1 MVDVRSVLPILAVI
15 AAALQNRVGGAGDGE
30 RQRLVGSTEAGD
42 GAEQRAAATRRRAVS
57 RAADR
62 SRREPA
68 PRRRA
73 HAHSRPAQGPRRQ
86 ARRARQREQT
96 TFGLVCRLLAKFH
109 YPTGPER
116 NFLRPGSPRKSVGSV
131 RVSDKVRAGPRGS
144 GRARVV
150 EFSLSALHPRLA

>member
-109 YPTGPER
+109 YTGPDR
-116 NFLRPGSPRKSVGSV
+116 TRPDP
-131 RVSDKVRAGPRGS
+131 
-144 GRARVV
+144 
-150 EFSLSALHPRLA
+150 H